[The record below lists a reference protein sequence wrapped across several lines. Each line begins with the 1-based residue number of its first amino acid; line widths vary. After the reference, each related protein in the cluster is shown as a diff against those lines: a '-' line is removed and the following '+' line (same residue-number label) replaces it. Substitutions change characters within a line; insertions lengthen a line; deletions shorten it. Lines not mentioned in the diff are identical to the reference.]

1 MEHPRYIGYSASPH
15 FTIRLTSTTNTLCSL
30 GPQRANLG
38 INVDAVTQGTAT
50 LNSTEHCPDRWRSSI
65 AWWRKHLRSPRK
77 GIGSLFMWLVRK
89 VGRCTIGL
97 GWVILFYWLIF
108 GSPVQFCRRKQWLP
122 QIRNFQYYVQV
133 IFPHC
138 HAVGVRSSRQK
149 CKYERL
155 ASQYIASAE
164 WEASLRVRFWVLF
177 I

>member
-1 MEHPRYIGYSASPH
+1 MSTRASTRKSRHQRRCCDSGYCYSKLHRALSWPMKVIDCLVKKALA
-15 FTIRLTSTTNTLCSL
+15 FTSERNW
-30 GPQRANLG
+30 Q
-38 INVDAVTQGTAT
+38 
-50 LNSTEHCPDRWRSSI
+50 
-65 AWWRKHLRSPRK
+65 
-77 GIGSLFMWLVRK
+77 LVY
-89 VGRCTIGL
+89 VISEEGRRCAIGL

-122 QIRNFQYYVQV
+122 RIRNFQYYVQV

-149 CKYERL
+149 CKYGRL